1 MFTPSRIAAC
11 LLFML
16 AFFLLPSGLR
26 AQTWVFDSGQVR
38 FNIRNAG
45 LKVEGQF
52 SGIRAAVEF
61 QESKAE
67 KTRIEGSVEASSIQT
82 GIGLRDR
89 HLRGKDYFDAAAHP
103 QISMKLQKLEKSGN
117 LFSGLFQLSMK
128 GKTKEVRIPVQ
139 FLKKSHTTSSLQT
152 NFTLNRLDFG
162 IGNSSWT
169 LGDEVSVLV
178 SFELKLEGK

>member
-1 MFTPSRIAAC
+1 MITPSRIAAC

-16 AFFLLPSGLR
+16 AFFLLPSWLW
-26 AQTWVFDSGQVR
+26 AQTWVFDSGRIR

-45 LKVEGQF
+45 MKVEGEF
-52 SGIRAAVEF
+52 SGLKATLDF
-61 QESKAE
+61 QESQAE
-67 KTRIEGSVEASSIQT
+67 KTRIEGYVEASSIRT

-103 QISMKLQKLEKSGN
+103 QISMKLQKMEKSGN
-117 LFSGLFQLSMK
+117 QFSGLFLLSMK

-139 FLKKSHTTSSLQT
+139 FIKESKTASSLQT
-152 NFTLNRLDFG
+152 KFTLNRLDFG

-169 LGDEVSVLV
+169 LADEVAVDV
-178 SFELKLEGK
+178 SFQMKLEGK